1 MSGRGFFSR
10 MIGGEGGEDETRIYS
25 ADELETSKRL
35 PESQEFKEEHQQ
47 AHGFTAER
55 AAEIIDD
62 LPPEVPRES
71 ALRIVRGTLEAA
83 GVRVEE
89 LERSTRAREAKLS
102 SEMELARSRQ
112 RELRERTDEVVR
124 SLEEEIRRAREAR
137 DAGVTAEEQRISRAT
152 AGLDG
157 LRRVRA
163 FFGFP
168 EIEEKEEETGE
179 IEIGEPEVG
188 DSEVGDPEADT
199 TGDETRVLE
208 PLDTN
213 ADETQVL
220 RRSGSHSEPRGAAD
234 TTDER

>member
-1 MSGRGFFSR
+1 MSGKGFFSR
-10 MIGGEGGEDETRIYS
+10 IRGGEGGEDETRIYS
-25 ADELETSKRL
+25 AEELGASRRS
-35 PESQEFKEEHQQ
+35 PERQEPEEEQ
-47 AHGFTAER
+47 HGFTAER

-83 GVRVEE
+83 GVRVDD
-89 LERSTRAREAKLS
+89 LERSTRVREAKLS
-102 SEMELARSRQ
+102 SEIELARSRQ

-124 SLEEEIRRAREAR
+124 SLEEEIRKAREAR
-137 DAGVTAEEQRISRAT
+137 DTGVSTEEQRVSRAST
-152 AGLDG
+152 GLDG

-168 EIEEKEEETGE
+168 EIEEEGEETGE
-179 IEIGEPEVG
+179 IEIDEA
-188 DSEVGDPEADT
+188 GDPEADT
-199 TGDETRVLE
+199 SGDETHILE
-208 PLDTN
+208 PLDTS

-220 RRSGSHSEPRGAAD
+220 RRSGSRSDPGRPAG

>member
-25 ADELETSKRL
+25 ADELGASKKS
-35 PESQEFKEEHQQ
+35 PESQEVKEEHQQ

-71 ALRIVRGTLEAA
+71 AVRIVRGTLEAA
-83 GVRVEE
+83 GVRVED
-89 LERSTRAREAKLS
+89 LERSTRTREAKLS
-102 SEMELARSRQ
+102 SEIELARSRQ
-112 RELRERTDEVVR
+112 RELQERTDEVVR
-124 SLEEEIRRAREAR
+124 SLEEEIRKAREAR
-137 DAGVTAEEQRISRAT
+137 DTGVATEEQRVSRAS

-168 EIEEKEEETGE
+168 EVEEEETGE
-179 IEIGEPEVG
+179 IEIGEA
-188 DSEVGDPEADT
+188 GDPEADT
-199 TGDETRVLE
+199 TGDETHILE

-220 RRSGSHSEPRGAAD
+220 RRSGPFSEPGRPAG

>member
-25 ADELETSKRL
+25 ADELGASKKS
-35 PESQEFKEEHQQ
+35 PESQEFEEEHQQ

-89 LERSTRAREAKLS
+89 LERSTRTREAKLS

-137 DAGVTAEEQRISRAT
+137 DAGVTAEEQRISRAS

-163 FFGFP
+163 FFGFA

-179 IEIGEPEVG
+179 IEIGEP
-188 DSEVGDPEADT
+188 EVGDPEADT

-220 RRSGSHSEPRGAAD
+220 RRSGSLSEPRGAAD

>member
-10 MIGGEGGEDETRIYS
+10 IVGGEGGEDETRIYS
-25 ADELETSKRL
+25 ADELGASKRA
-35 PESQEFKEEHQQ
+35 PESQEPKEEQH

-62 LPPEVPRES
+62 LPPDVQRES
-71 ALRIVRGTLEAA
+71 AVRIVRGTLEAA
-83 GVRVEE
+83 GVRVED
-89 LERSTRAREAKLS
+89 LERSTRTREAKLS
-102 SEMELARSRQ
+102 SEMELARGRQ

-137 DAGVTAEEQRISRAT
+137 DAGVTAEEQRISRAS

-179 IEIGEPEVG
+179 MEIGETGAVQ
-188 DSEVGDPEADT
+188 SEADST
-199 TGDETRVLE
+199 EDETRVLE

-213 ADETQVL
+213 GDETQVL
-220 RRSGSHSEPRGAAD
+220 RRSGSFSEPGGAAG

>member
-10 MIGGEGGEDETRIYS
+10 MMGGEGGEDETMIYS
-25 ADELETSKRL
+25 AEELGASRRSSEW
-35 PESQEFKEEHQQ
+35 QEPKEEQH

-71 ALRIVRGTLEAA
+71 AVRIVRGTLEAA
-83 GVRVEE
+83 GVRVED
-89 LERSTRAREAKLS
+89 LERSTRTREAKLS
-102 SEMELARSRQ
+102 SEIELARSRQ
-112 RELRERTDEVVR
+112 RELRERTDEVIR
-124 SLEEEIRRAREAR
+124 SLEEEIRKAREAR
-137 DAGVTAEEQRISRAT
+137 DSGVTAEEQRISRAS

-168 EIEEKEEETGE
+168 EVEEKEEQTGE
-179 IEIGEPEVG
+179 IEV
-188 DSEVGDPEADT
+188 DEVGDPEANT
-199 TGDETRVLE
+199 AGDETRILE
-208 PLDTN
+208 PFDTN

-220 RRSGSHSEPRGAAD
+220 RRSGPLSEPGRPAG

>member
-1 MSGRGFFSR
+1 MSGKGFFSR
-10 MIGGEGGEDETRIYS
+10 IMGGEGVEDETRIYS
-25 ADELETSKRL
+25 AEELGASRRSPKRQEPEDE
-35 PESQEFKEEHQQ
+35 Q
-47 AHGFTAER
+47 HGFTAER

-83 GVRVEE
+83 GVRVED

-102 SEMELARSRQ
+102 SEIELARSRQ

-124 SLEEEIRRAREAR
+124 SLEEEIRKAREAR
-137 DAGVTAEEQRISRAT
+137 DTGVATEEQRVSRAS

-168 EIEEKEEETGE
+168 EVEEEETGE
-179 IEIGEPEVG
+179 IEIGEA
-188 DSEVGDPEADT
+188 GDPEADT
-199 TGDETRVLE
+199 SGDETHILE
-208 PLDTN
+208 PLDTSG
-213 ADETQVL
+213 DETQVL
-220 RRSGSHSEPRGAAD
+220 RRPGSRPDPGRPAG

>member
-1 MSGRGFFSR
+1 MAGRGFYDSP
-10 MIGGEGGEDETRIYS
+10 MGGEGGQDQARVYS
-25 ADELETSKRL
+25 SEALGARRTGGERQE
-35 PESQEFKEEHQQ
+35 PEEEQHPD
-47 AHGFTAER
+47 GVTAER

-71 ALRIVRGTLEAA
+71 AVRIVRGTLEAA
-83 GVRVEE
+83 GVKVED
-89 LERSTRAREAKLS
+89 LERSTRTREAKLS
-102 SEMELARSRQ
+102 SEIELARSRQ

-124 SLEEEIRRAREAR
+124 SLEEEIRKAREAR
-137 DAGVTAEEQRISRAT
+137 DAGVTAEEQRISRAS

-168 EIEEKEEETGE
+168 EVEEKEEQTGE
-179 IEIGEPEVG
+179 IEV
-188 DSEVGDPEADT
+188 DEVGDPEADT
-199 TGDETRVLE
+199 AGDETRILE
-208 PLDTN
+208 PFDTN

-220 RRSGSHSEPRGAAD
+220 RRSGPLSEPGRPAG